1 MTEVEHLEQGSS
13 SRRWQSSYE
22 ADHAMFLQTDIGKFL
37 PFPALPGNM
46 LASEVAAL
54 LMTSQ
59 DSSCDGIPEDKLE
72 NTSSQSVQIARQQ
85 ATQIDQHQVQLSGMP
100 DFIHELFQHYA
111 QRQPLAGD
119 DRRNVF
125 FIETWYSDH
134 TRRPHS
140 GLGRQVRL
148 TADFS
153 TWYTSIVMA
162 WEDHVD
168 PFHSLTGHIVQP
180 HPAGGDPEVL
190 AHVVLVQNAI
200 PDQVSTLVS
209 IFDADDD
216 PWHPRLLCLT
226 LHQQRLLQT
235 LLDVANPGDEFA
247 SISTMATCRAW
258 WHDQEITAHWRT
270 LLPHGAG
277 ILLHIQRAPAP
288 VNMAHHVDDDDGL
301 QLLQKNVKATVV
313 SLQDHIEAPANP
325 VWVHVDCH
333 KTLFVRQQLLHF
345 EEVHV
350 QTCTQSVRWKE
361 TTISALQH
369 IVPWTWEHPI
379 GFTFYTDGSAPRANA
394 TATAAV
400 VLVVHTLQGQ
410 RWGGYLTAPCIGS
423 QTAPRAE
430 ATGLLLAVRWCSQ
443 LQVQYGHQFA
453 WVEFAFDCQHVAGI
467 VKDSWMVHAIVI
479 Y

>member
-1 MTEVEHLEQGSS
+1 
-13 SRRWQSSYE
+13 
-22 ADHAMFLQTDIGKFL
+22 MFLQTDIGKFL
-37 PFPALPGNM
+37 PFPASPGNM

-59 DSSCDGIPEDKLE
+59 DSSCNGIPEDKLE
-72 NTSSQSVQIARQQ
+72 NTSSHHVQTARQQ
-85 ATQIDQHQVQLSGMP
+85 ATQVDQHQAQLAGMP

-111 QRQPLAGD
+111 QGQPLAGD

-226 LHQQRLLQT
+226 LHQQRLFQT

-288 VNMAHHVDDDDGL
+288 VNMAHHVDDDDDDDGL

-361 TTISALQH
+361 TTSFCPATHCPMDLGTSNRLHLLHRWICSKSKCNGYCSCGVGCPYA
-369 IVPWTWEHPI
+369 
-379 GFTFYTDGSAPRANA
+379 SRAA
-394 TATAAV
+394 MGRVSDSPLYWQSDRPAC
-400 VLVVHTLQGQ
+400 
-410 RWGGYLTAPCIGS
+410 RSY
-423 QTAPRAE
+423 R
-430 ATGLLLAVRWCSQ
+430 LASCSQ
-443 LQVQYGHQFA
+443 MVQSASGAVWTSICMGRVCLRLPTCCRH
-453 WVEFAFDCQHVAGI
+453 CSRTAG
-467 VKDSWMVHAIVI
+467 W
-479 Y
+479 YTQL